1 MRIDILCKPE
11 SESRGERTL
20 YNVRQALTELGVN
33 AEVHL
38 FRDRR
43 KMIDHRVYVAP
54 AIMVD
59 DVVRVAGRIPE
70 VREIKALI
78 AERPRY
84 VQRLAK
90 VA

>member
-11 SESRGERTL
+11 SEKRANRVL
-20 YNVRQALTELGVN
+20 ANVRQALEQLDVA

-38 FRDRR
+38 YFDRR

-54 AIMVD
+54 ALMVD
-59 DVVRVAGRIPE
+59 DVVRIAGRVPT
-70 VREIKALI
+70 VKEIKSLI
-78 AERPRY
+78 VERPRY
-84 VQRLAK
+84 VQRLKK

>member
-1 MRIDILCKPE
+1 MRIDIVCKPE
-11 SESRGERTL
+11 TGPRAERTL
-20 YNVRQALTELGVN
+20 SNVRQALEEMGVR

-43 KMIDHRVYVAP
+43 KMVDNRIYVAP
-54 AIMVD
+54 ALVVD
-59 DVVRVAGRIPE
+59 DVVRIAGRVPE
-70 VREIKALI
+70 VKEIKAFI

-84 VQRLAK
+84 LQRMQE

>member
-11 SESRGERTL
+11 SESRGEKVL
-20 YNVRQALTELGVN
+20 ANVREALQQLDVA

-38 FRDRR
+38 FLDRR

-54 AIMVD
+54 ALLVD
-59 DVVRVAGRIPE
+59 DVVRIAGRVPA
-70 VREIKALI
+70 VKEIKSLI
-78 AERPRY
+78 VERPRY
-84 VQRLAK
+84 VQRLKK

>member
-11 SESRGERTL
+11 SETRGKRVL
-20 YNVRQALTELGVN
+20 ANVREALEQLDVA

-38 FRDRR
+38 YLDRR

-54 AIMVD
+54 ALLVD
-59 DVVRVAGRIPE
+59 DVVRIAGRVPA
-70 VREIKALI
+70 VKEIKSLI
-78 AERPRY
+78 VERPRY
-84 VQRLAK
+84 VQRLKK